1 MSFKIFSV
9 VVILHLAIAGVKGLE
24 LKGIFD
30 KEPYKFFDLRKNPMA
45 LSCTADENV
54 EITWHRNGS
63 DVKDLAGL
71 KDRHSIV
78 SSFEKGVKHSEFVI
92 HIPED
97 KDTGEYFCKAK
108 GQQLKFFAVPN
119 IVIKITRD
127 ISVVEGEQANLTCLA
142 VGYKPTIDW
151 ILPNDT
157 TIEDGVFSNED
168 DPRISIQDDGSA
180 LYNVLLIN
188 NARQSDRGHYICE
201 GRHLDEHIQQIKDIR
216 VTSKTFLRVKNKLAA
231 LWPFIGICAEVFFL
245 CAIIIIYEKRRNKM
259 DPDESDTDQ
268 SPDQKNDHTVRH
280 RK

>member
-30 KEPYKFFDLRKNPMA
+30 KEPYKFFDIKIRPMA
-45 LSCTADENV
+45 LNCTADENV

-71 KDRHSIV
+71 KERHHIN
-78 SSFEKGVKHSEFVI
+78 SSFEKGVKHSAFVI
-92 HIPED
+92 GIPED

-119 IVIKITRD
+119 IVIKLTRD
-127 ISVVEGEQANLTCLA
+127 LSVVEGEQANLTCVA
-142 VGYKPTIDW
+142 IGYKPTIDW

-157 TIEDGVFSNED
+157 TIEDGEITFDDQRFS
-168 DPRISIQDDGSA
+168 IKDDGGA
-180 LYNVLLIN
+180 LNNVLLIN

-201 GRHLDEHIQQIKDIR
+201 ARHLDEHIQQIKDIR
-216 VTSKTFLRVKNKLAA
+216 VTNKAFLRVKNKLAA